1 MEDSSNDTLPAIVAG
16 AEPISQ
22 KLRDVGKDVRPVAF
36 SHVTEPAQA
45 FLVAAIAGEIRKTF
59 WVLCPNVRSQELLY
73 ESLLNWLPDALFL
86 PEAEFAAVENILP
99 DPEIAAE
106 RLALLNRDSAR
117 KKSSRNHCHPRGAWS
132 GGA

>member
-1 MEDSSNDTLPAIVAG
+1 MAK

-22 KLRDVGKDVRPVAF
+22 KLREIEQGAFPVAF

-45 FLVAAIAGEIRKTF
+45 FLVAAIAGGIRKTF
-59 WVLCPNVRSQELLY
+59 WVSCPNVRSQELLY

-99 DPEIAAE
+99 IRNLRP
-106 RLALLNRDSAR
+106 NG
-117 KKSSRNHCHPRGAWS
+117 SRF
-132 GGA
+132 